1 LVTWAQFKD
10 TAARLHLTSS
20 VDVREIEAMA
30 KTMKHMKAII
40 KSYLRERV
48 RVRRAADTIVAAHHA
63 GIVAARQAAVQAQ
76 QDQAVLQARYD
87 EVLLQAMMAHAD
99 FDMTDDDWLM
109 QTRGIGNGE

>member
-1 LVTWAQFKD
+1 
-10 TAARLHLTSS
+10 
-20 VDVREIEAMA
+20 MA

-48 RVRRAADTIVAAHHA
+48 RVQRVAETIVAAHHA
-63 GIVAARQAAVQAQ
+63 AIVAARQAAVQAQ

-109 QTRGIGNGE
+109 QTRGIGNYHS